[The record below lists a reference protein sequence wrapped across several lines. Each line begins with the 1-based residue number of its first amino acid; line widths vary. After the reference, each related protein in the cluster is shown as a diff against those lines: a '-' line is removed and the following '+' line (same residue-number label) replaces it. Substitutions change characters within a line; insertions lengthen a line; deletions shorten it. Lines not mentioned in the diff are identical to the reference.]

1 MDSSAKGLNRAR
13 KEAEKSTFSRARMGA
28 VITKGGRVLSSGC
41 NQTRYSKYAARNE
54 YESIHAEEAAI
65 LRVLR
70 RPDGLK
76 HLAGS
81 TIFIT
86 RVLKNGETGLAKP
99 CPSCQAL
106 INSVGIK
113 KVVHT

>member
-1 MDSSAKGLNRAR
+1 MKALNLAKKKANESTFLRAR
-13 KEAEKSTFSRARMGA
+13 VGC
-28 VITKGGRVLSSGC
+28 VITKGGRVISTGINKTKRAKDS
-41 NQTRYSKYAARNE
+41 ARPM